1 MTLIAG
7 RSGWVE
13 VRGELVANLGP
24 GAPPRRPDERHD
36 GLIAPG
42 LVDLQVN
49 GGAGVEVT
57 GGPQALDAID
67 ALLMEHGVTS
77 YLPTIVSGDDQ
88 TAARAVAD
96 AAERIADPRSPV
108 EGVHLEGPFLDP
120 AHRGAHR
127 LDQLRS
133 PGGALPPAYES
144 SAVRLVTL
152 APELPE
158 AIELIEALR
167 ARGVAVSLGHSG
179 CDAATALRAIAAGA
193 RLVTHL
199 FNAMAPLLHRAP
211 ALPGVALADPRA
223 RIGVIADGFHVD
235 PLVLRI
241 VRRAA
246 GERVILVSDAT
257 PAAGAPPGEYTQA
270 GMRVRVDAE
279 HRVTTPDGVL
289 AGSALTLDEAV
300 RRWCAA
306 TGASLADALAAAS
319 QRPAHAVGLPA
330 ALAPGAP
337 ADLVLLDRD
346 GGVHRVMRRGRWMR

>member
-1 MTLIAG
+1 MTTLIAG

-13 VRGELVANLGP
+13 VRGERVADLGP
-24 GAPPRRPDERHD
+24 GPPPRTPDERHD

-67 ALLMEHGVTS
+67 ALQLEHGVTS
-77 YLPTIVSGDDQ
+77 YLPTIVSTDDQ

-127 LDQLRS
+127 LDELRS
-133 PGGALPPAYES
+133 PGGALPAAYES
-144 SAVRLVTL
+144 RAVRLVTI
-152 APELPE
+152 APELPG
-158 AIELIEALR
+158 AIELIDTLR
-167 ARGVAVSLGHSG
+167 RRGIAVSLGHSG
-179 CDAATALRAIAAGA
+179 CDAATALRAIDTGA

-199 FNAMAPLLHRAP
+199 FNAMAPLRHRAP
-211 ALPGVALADPRA
+211 ALPGVALADPRV
-223 RIGVIADGFHVD
+223 RLGVIADGFHVD

-241 VRRAA
+241 VRHAA
-246 GERVILVSDAT
+246 GERVILVTDAT
-257 PAAGAPPGEYTQA
+257 PAAGAPAGEYTQA
-270 GMRVRVDAE
+270 GVRIRVDAE
-279 HRVTTPDGVL
+279 HRVTTLDGVL

-300 RRWCAA
+300 RRWSAL
-306 TGASLADALAAAS
+306 TGATLADALVAAS
-319 QRPAHAVGLPA
+319 RRPA
-330 ALAPGAP
+330 
-337 ADLVLLDRD
+337 
-346 GGVHRVMRRGRWMR
+346 

>member
-13 VRGELVANLGP
+13 VRDERVADLGP
-24 GAPPRRPDERHD
+24 GAPPRPPDERHD

-67 ALLMEHGVTS
+67 ALQLEHGVTS
-77 YLPTIVSGDDQ
+77 YLPTIVSTDDE
-88 TAARAVAD
+88 TGTRAVAD

-120 AHRGAHR
+120 EHRGAHR
-127 LDQLRS
+127 LEQLRS

-144 SAVRLVTL
+144 PAVRLVTI
-152 APELPE
+152 APELPG
-158 AIELIEALR
+158 AIELIKSLR
-167 ARGVAVSLGHSG
+167 GRGIAVSLGHSG
-179 CDAATALRAIAAGA
+179 CDAATALRAVDAGA

-199 FNAMAPLLHRAP
+199 FNAMAPLRHRAP
-211 ALPGVALADPRA
+211 ALPGVALADPRL

-241 VRRAA
+241 IRHAA

-257 PAAGAPPGEYTQA
+257 PAAGAPPGEYMQA
-270 GMRVRVDAE
+270 GVRVEVGAE
-279 HRVTTPDGVL
+279 HRVTTLDGVL
-289 AGSALTLDEAV
+289 AGSALTLDEAA
-300 RRWCAA
+300 RRWCAL
-306 TGASLADALAAAS
+306 TGAPLADALVAAS
-319 QRPAHAVGLPA
+319 QRPAHAVGLPGG
-330 ALAPGAP
+330 LTIGAP
-337 ADLVLLDRD
+337 ADLVLLDR
-346 GGVHRVMRRGRWMR
+346 GGKVHRVMRRGRWVR